1 MLDDVDRAIKDI
13 AAGRPVVV
21 VDDENR
27 ENEGDIIFAAS
38 LATPE
43 LLAFMIRYTSGVICV
58 PMREAELDRLQLPQ
72 MTSHNTEHHRT
83 AFTLSVDA
91 REGIS
96 TGISAADRATTIS
109 KLADPATTAADLA
122 RPGHVFPLRYA
133 EGGVLRRAG
142 HTEAAVD
149 LARLAGLPEAGV
161 LAEVVND
168 DGTMARLPELR
179 EFANTHDLALIS
191 IGQLIEYRRRNE
203 RQLSRQAQTR
213 IPNAYGQWQ
222 AFGYRHEIDGTEYV
236 ALVLGDVAGPDV
248 LTRLHSEC
256 LTGDVFGSLR
266 CDCGAQLEAAM
277 AAISAE
283 GRGVVLYLRGHEG
296 RGVGLLSKL
305 QAYELQDAGADT
317 VDANTELGLPV
328 DAREYSAGAQMLAD
342 LGVRS
347 VRLLT
352 NNPAKVSGLVGCGV
366 DITARVPLASAVTPY
381 NLRYLVTKRDKLGHQ
396 IQDLDE
402 AERAVVRPSLR
413 STATRRHRIRSAPLA
428 SPGGVGVSGAGSPGA
443 AAVDASGL
451 SLAIVATR
459 WHREITDSLVA
470 RGTAAA
476 IACGVPDPVVLRV
489 AGAIELPVVA
499 AELARHHD
507 AVACLGVVIRGG
519 TPHFEY
525 VCDSV
530 TAGLTRV
537 ALDTRTPVGN
547 GVLTCDTVESARDR
561 CGLPGSHEDKGWE
574 AVVAALDTALVLRS
588 IRRAQPKPLPHR
600 CAPARYQTPPGH
612 GHPAALSR
620 PSAQRH

>member
-1 MLDDVDRAIKDI
+1 MSKMLDDVDRAIKDI
-13 AAGRPVVV
+13 AEGRPVLV
-21 VDDENR
+21 VDSEDR

-38 LATPE
+38 MATPE

-58 PMREAELDRLQLPQ
+58 PLREAELDRLQLPQ

-91 REGIS
+91 RDGIS
-96 TGISAADRATTIS
+96 TGISAADRARTIS
-109 KLADPATTAADLA
+109 KLADPATAAADLV

-161 LAEVVND
+161 LSEVVND

-179 EFANTHDLALIS
+179 EFADTHDLALIS
-191 IGQLIEYRRRNE
+191 IEQLIGYRRRTE
-203 RQLSRQAQTR
+203 RQLSRQAQTM
-213 IPNAYGQWQ
+213 IPNVYGQWQ
-222 AFGYRHEIDGTEYV
+222 AFGYRHEVDGTEYV
-236 ALVLGDVAGPDV
+236 ALVLGDVTDGTDV

-317 VDANTELGLPV
+317 VDANTALGLPV

-352 NNPAKVSGLVGCGV
+352 NNPAKVSGLTDGGV
-366 DITARVPLASAVTPY
+366 DITARVPLPAAVTQY
-381 NLRYLVTKRDKLGHQ
+381 NLRYLLAKRDRLGHQ
-396 IQDLDE
+396 IQDLNE
-402 AERAVVRPSLR
+402 AERTLVSPPIRLTALPSL
-413 STATRRHRIRSAPLA
+413 TH
-428 SPGGVGVSGAGSPGA
+428 PGEA
-443 AAVDASGL
+443 
-451 SLAIVATR
+451 
-459 WHREITDSLVA
+459 
-470 RGTAAA
+470 
-476 IACGVPDPVVLRV
+476 
-489 AGAIELPVVA
+489 
-499 AELARHHD
+499 
-507 AVACLGVVIRGG
+507 
-519 TPHFEY
+519 
-525 VCDSV
+525 
-530 TAGLTRV
+530 
-537 ALDTRTPVGN
+537 
-547 GVLTCDTVESARDR
+547 ESA
-561 CGLPGSHEDKGWE
+561 
-574 AVVAALDTALVLRS
+574 
-588 IRRAQPKPLPHR
+588 
-600 CAPARYQTPPGH
+600 
-612 GHPAALSR
+612 
-620 PSAQRH
+620 

>member
-13 AAGRPVVV
+13 AEGRPVLV

-38 LATPE
+38 MATPE

-72 MTSHNTEHHRT
+72 MTAQNTEHHRT
-83 AFTLSVDA
+83 AFTVSVDA
-91 REGIS
+91 RTGTS
-96 TGISAADRATTIS
+96 TGISAADRARTIA
-109 KLADPATTAADLA
+109 KLVDPATTAADLI
-122 RPGHVFPLRYA
+122 RPGHIFPLRYA

-161 LAEVVND
+161 LCEVVND

-191 IGQLIEYRRRNE
+191 IEQLIDYRRRTE
-203 RQLSRQAQTR
+203 RQLSRQAKTQ
-213 IPNAYGQWQ
+213 IPNAHGRWQ
-222 AFGYRHEIDGTEYV
+222 AYGYRHEIDGTEYV
-236 ALVLGDVAGPDV
+236 ALVLGDVTDGADV

-277 AAISAE
+277 TAISAE

-352 NNPAKVSGLVGCGV
+352 NNPDKINGLTDCGV
-366 DITARVPLASAVTPY
+366 DITARVPLASFVTPY
-381 NLRYLVTKRDKLGHQ
+381 NLRYLLTKRDKLGHQ
-396 IQDLDE
+396 IQDLST
-402 AERAVVRPSLR
+402 AERALVSPASQLNGYPVLSQAAGGPA
-413 STATRRHRIRSAPLA
+413 STA
-428 SPGGVGVSGAGSPGA
+428 
-443 AAVDASGL
+443 
-451 SLAIVATR
+451 
-459 WHREITDSLVA
+459 E
-470 RGTAAA
+470 
-476 IACGVPDPVVLRV
+476 
-489 AGAIELPVVA
+489 
-499 AELARHHD
+499 
-507 AVACLGVVIRGG
+507 
-519 TPHFEY
+519 
-525 VCDSV
+525 
-530 TAGLTRV
+530 
-537 ALDTRTPVGN
+537 
-547 GVLTCDTVESARDR
+547 
-561 CGLPGSHEDKGWE
+561 
-574 AVVAALDTALVLRS
+574 
-588 IRRAQPKPLPHR
+588 
-600 CAPARYQTPPGH
+600 PA
-612 GHPAALSR
+612 
-620 PSAQRH
+620 

>member
-13 AAGRPVVV
+13 AAGRPVLV

-27 ENEGDIIFAAS
+27 ENEGDIIFAAAM
-38 LATPE
+38 ATPE
-43 LLAFMIRYTSGVICV
+43 LLAFTIRYTSGVICM
-58 PMREAELDRLQLPQ
+58 PMHEAELDRLQLPQ
-72 MTSHNTEHHRT
+72 MTAHNTEPHRT

-91 REGIS
+91 ATGIS

-109 KLADPATTAADLA
+109 KLVDPATTPTDLV
-122 RPGHVFPLRYA
+122 RPGHVFPLRYT

-168 DGTMARLPELR
+168 DGTMARLPQLR
-179 EFANTHDLALIS
+179 EFADARDLALIS
-191 IGQLIEYRRRNE
+191 IEQLIEYRRRTE
-203 RQLSRQAQTR
+203 RQLSRQAQTM

-236 ALVLGDVAGPDV
+236 ALVLGDVTDGTDV

-266 CDCGAQLEAAM
+266 CDCGAQLDAAM
-277 AAISAE
+277 AAISAQ

-352 NNPAKVSGLVGCGV
+352 NNPAKVSGLTDGGV
-366 DITARVPLASAVTPY
+366 DITARVPLAAAVTPY
-381 NLRYLVTKRDKLGHQ
+381 NLRYLITKRDRLGHQ
-396 IQDLDE
+396 IQDLNE
-402 AERAVVRPSLR
+402 AERAVV
-413 STATRRHRIRSAPLA
+413 TAQA
-428 SPGGVGVSGAGSPGA
+428 
-443 AAVDASGL
+443 
-451 SLAIVATR
+451 
-459 WHREITDSLVA
+459 
-470 RGTAAA
+470 
-476 IACGVPDPVVLRV
+476 
-489 AGAIELPVVA
+489 
-499 AELARHHD
+499 
-507 AVACLGVVIRGG
+507 
-519 TPHFEY
+519 
-525 VCDSV
+525 
-530 TAGLTRV
+530 
-537 ALDTRTPVGN
+537 
-547 GVLTCDTVESARDR
+547 ESA
-561 CGLPGSHEDKGWE
+561 
-574 AVVAALDTALVLRS
+574 
-588 IRRAQPKPLPHR
+588 
-600 CAPARYQTPPGH
+600 
-612 GHPAALSR
+612 
-620 PSAQRH
+620 

>member
-1 MLDDVDRAIKDI
+1 MRKMLDDVDRAIKDI
-13 AAGRPVVV
+13 ARGRPVLV
-21 VDDENR
+21 VDDESR

-38 LATPE
+38 MATPE

-58 PMREAELDRLQLPQ
+58 PLREAELDRLQLPQ
-72 MTSHNTEHHRT
+72 MTAHNTEHHRT
-83 AFTLSVDA
+83 AFTVSVDA

-96 TGISAADRATTIS
+96 TGISAADRAATIRR
-109 KLADPATTAADLA
+109 LVDPATTAADLV
-122 RPGHVFPLRYA
+122 RPGHIFPLRYA

-161 LAEVVND
+161 LSEVVND

-191 IGQLIEYRRRNE
+191 IEQLIEYRRRNE

-236 ALVLGDVAGPDV
+236 ALVLGDVTGGTDV

-283 GRGVVLYLRGHEG
+283 GRGVVLYLRGQEG

-352 NNPAKVSGLVGCGV
+352 NNPAKVSGLSEGGV
-366 DITARVPLASAVTPY
+366 DITTRIPLAAAVTPY
-381 NLRYLVTKRDKLGHQ
+381 NIRYLVTKRDRLGHQ
-396 IQDLDE
+396 IQDLNE
-402 AERAVVRPSLR
+402 TERALVP
-413 STATRRHRIRSAPLA
+413 
-428 SPGGVGVSGAGSPGA
+428 
-443 AAVDASGL
+443 ASGHPNGHPL
-451 SLAIVATR
+451 
-459 WHREITDSLVA
+459 
-470 RGTAAA
+470 
-476 IACGVPDPVVLRV
+476 
-489 AGAIELPVVA
+489 
-499 AELARHHD
+499 
-507 AVACLGVVIRGG
+507 
-519 TPHFEY
+519 
-525 VCDSV
+525 
-530 TAGLTRV
+530 LTR
-537 ALDTRTPVGN
+537 
-547 GVLTCDTVESARDR
+547 
-561 CGLPGSHEDKGWE
+561 PGERPAFTE
-574 AVVAALDTALVLRS
+574 AVLS
-588 IRRAQPKPLPHR
+588 E
-600 CAPARYQTPPGH
+600 ARLSE
-612 GHPAALSR
+612 AALSGAVLSEAAAKEAE
-620 PSAQRH
+620 SA